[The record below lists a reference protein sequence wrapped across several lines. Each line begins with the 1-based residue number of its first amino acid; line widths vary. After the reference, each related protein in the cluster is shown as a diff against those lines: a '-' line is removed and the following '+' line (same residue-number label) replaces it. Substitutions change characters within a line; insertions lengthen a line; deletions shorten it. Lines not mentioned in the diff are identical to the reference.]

1 MRGGKCNDLWTA
13 LRGTLRS
20 DYMLLLGHRG
30 GEPHRPIAH
39 HSMTATIAR
48 ILDITADRARLV
60 RGYLQMEYRTLDSL
74 SAAQIKRGYR
84 EIGPTIDADP
94 VMAERIAQSFGI

>member
-1 MRGGKCNDLWTA
+1 
-13 LRGTLRS
+13 
-20 DYMLLLGHRG
+20 
-30 GEPHRPIAH
+30 
-39 HSMTATIAR
+39 MTATIAR

-74 SAAQIKRGYR
+74 SAAQIKREYR